1 MSMWNKAATDY
12 SLYLIADYGI
22 AGVELLQLVQE
33 ALAGGVSI
41 VQLRA
46 KELNAREFC
55 ALGKEMLALT
65 TSCHVPLIINDR
77 VDIAQALGAAGVHL
91 GQDDLPA
98 DMARKILGQHC
109 IVGVSARTRA
119 EARLA
124 AQQGADYV
132 GVGAVFPTATK
143 ADATH
148 TGLTVLAKI
157 VGDLSIPVLAIGG
170 IDASNAAT
178 ILDHGADGLCVASAI
193 LKAASPRLAAAEIRN
208 LVLNRR

>member
-1 MSMWNKAATDY
+1 
-12 SLYLIADYGI
+12 
-22 AGVELLQLVQE
+22 
-33 ALAGGVSI
+33 
-41 VQLRA
+41 
-46 KELNAREFC
+46 
-55 ALGKEMLALT
+55 MLALT

-91 GQDDLPA
+91 GPDDLPA

-143 ADATH
+143 ADATL
-148 TGLTVLAKI
+148 TRLTVLAEI

-208 LVLNRR
+208 LVFSRR

>member
-1 MSMWNKAATDY
+1 MWDKAATDY

-22 AGVELLQLVQE
+22 AGVELLKLVQE
-33 ALAGGVSI
+33 ALVGGVSI

-46 KELNAREFC
+46 KELNAREFY

-77 VDIAQALGAAGVHL
+77 VDIAQALSAAGVHL

-98 DMARKILGQHC
+98 DMAREILGQHC
-109 IVGVSARTRA
+109 IVGVSARTQA

-124 AQQGADYV
+124 VQQGADYV

-148 TGLTVLAKI
+148 TGFTVLAEI

-170 IDASNAAT
+170 IDASNAST
-178 ILDHGADGLCVASAI
+178 ILELGADGLCVASAI
-193 LKAASPRLAAAEIRN
+193 LKAASPCLAAAEIRK
-208 LVLNRR
+208 LGLNRR

>member
-46 KELNAREFC
+46 KALNAREFC

-91 GQDDLPA
+91 GPDDLPA

-124 AQQGADYV
+124 VQQGADYV

-148 TGLTVLAKI
+148 IGLTVLAGI

-208 LVLNRR
+208 LVFSRR